1 MPPDV
6 TSSALV
12 ILTRIRSASG
22 FKVLYCSQVESKG
35 KISVPNAPACS
46 PLASACEDAS
56 TFPNHPLGI
65 TFIFLRHSAL
75 PRYFSY
81 FSSSRVQLK
90 LNLILSRRYLSEYL
104 TVGATAVAALTATL
118 LRANETGAPADIL

>member
-6 TSSALV
+6 TSSAFV

-22 FKVLYCSQVESKG
+22 FKVLYCSQVENEG
-35 KISVPNAPACS
+35 QISVQNTPACS
-46 PLASACEDAS
+46 L
-56 TFPNHPLGI
+56 LGLLRCI
-65 TFIFLRHSAL
+65 DIPRSPTRYHFRFLGHSAL

-81 FSSSRVQLK
+81 FASSRVQRILK
-90 LNLILSRRYLSEYL
+90 LILSRRYLSEYL